1 MDISGVF
8 IFSILSP
15 LNILKSKLYQW
26 SVVLSLFVFSFLF
39 YSELLVTLK
48 LVKNSSFNIYVCNYG
63 MFDYF
68 SIPFLYDQLVGHCV
82 IPFSIM
88 IVTSIITIKQLIE
101 SRRSLE
107 RTGRIG
113 NKQRK
118 IRDMKFAISSVAF
131 NVVFIAF
138 KMPFLFSYIL
148 NYTDSLFHYVAF
160 TMFLIN
166 CSSNFFIHF
175 VTNSI
180 FRREFFAILVCK

>member
-1 MDISGVF
+1 MNSDLKTAMIIIRIPIISNIILVA
-8 IFSILSP
+8 FSIDKMLNMKTSP
-15 LNILKSKLYQW
+15 PNILKSKLFQW
-26 SVVLSLFVFSFLF
+26 SVVLGIFVFSFLF

-48 LVKNSSFNIYVCNYG
+48 IVKNPSFDIYVCNYG

-68 SIPFLYDQLVGHCV
+68 YSFLYAQLAEHCV

-101 SRRSLE
+101 
-107 RTGRIG
+107 
-113 NKQRK
+113 
-118 IRDMKFAISSVAF
+118 
-131 NVVFIAF
+131 
-138 KMPFLFSYIL
+138 
-148 NYTDSLFHYVAF
+148 
-160 TMFLIN
+160 